1 MLSPTTTLPTPTTP
15 SDWNNI
21 QFRLDGA
28 LVDSGSYLS
37 GFSFA
42 NADVAFSV
50 AYCYDRTES
59 RPFPGIRL
67 LLNESDP
74 ENLLL
79 KVGEERVN
87 DLGFH
92 YPQSLRKYL
101 GQGDYLPLLDEL
113 A

>member
-1 MLSPTTTLPTPTTP
+1 MRSSASAFPAAAA
-15 SDWNNI
+15 SANWHDI
-21 QFRLDGA
+21 QLGLDGA

-37 GFSFA
+37 SFSFA